1 MQKKF
6 HRRCLPGLRI
16 AFRLRVWNIEFTLVP
31 SPQIKP
37 RKYSAGKFVCVTSFL
52 KKRKVFMQKQL
63 SKGFFKKSVFEIS
76 QNSQQSISVGIFFL
90 IKLNSVDLQL
100 HEKRDSSA
108 GVFLWILQIRKNTF
122 FSKHHQTDGSNCSS
136 ISSISNEGRIGKQNC
151 KLWSKNHVPIWA
163 RRVTYWEGYS
173 RWKNRFQEQSC
184 VDFSF

>member
-1 MQKKF
+1 MSSLLFPVLKLSRENTQPVNLYVWHHFWK
-6 HRRCLPGLRI
+6 RERWE
-16 AFRLRVWNIEFTLVP
+16 AAVQRVLYNECFW
-31 SPQIKP
+31 
-37 RKYSAGKFVCVTSFL
+37 
-52 KKRKVFMQKQL
+52 
-63 SKGFFKKSVFEIS
+63 EIS

-173 RWKNRFQEQSC
+173 RWKNRFQ
-184 VDFSF
+184 DFSF